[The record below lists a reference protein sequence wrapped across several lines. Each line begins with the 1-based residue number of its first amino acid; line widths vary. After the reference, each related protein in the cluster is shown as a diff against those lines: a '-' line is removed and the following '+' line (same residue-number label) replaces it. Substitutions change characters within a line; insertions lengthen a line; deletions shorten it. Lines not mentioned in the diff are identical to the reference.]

1 VELSSPRQPNCSWS
15 QASRTFAIHIPPE
28 VIGLLATESLVAFKR
43 VPRRGLEIGGILL
56 GRTEVGEH
64 TTTFWIEG
72 FQPIE
77 SEHRSGPS
85 YVLSDADFPR
95 LQAALANNGTA
106 ALGIYR
112 SQTRSEQLAV
122 QQHDIDLFARCFD
135 SCDALFLMLAP
146 MPGKAAF
153 FYRADGEICCV
164 HEFALVSSLSA
175 MTPRPGRT
183 SSQLKLL
190 RHPSSG
196 TQAVPSSGFGH
207 MDFPGEEIA
216 LNGSI
221 QHLDQQPPPGAVV
234 KAQSNLPEE
243 ATPSRGFPAH
253 RVWTTATGH
262 GPGKILVQWFGHRS
276 TGEKGLWALAA
287 IAVFILA
294 VGLLSY
300 SLRRPSVPDRVAP
313 QYLQLSVDRAGT
325 SLRLHWDPNSS
336 AIRGAARAI
345 LHIQDGGQESYRNLA
360 PSEFKT
366 GSIAYEPKSAEVTFR
381 LELYSGE
388 PHTIGL
394 VQVMFPQSPIP
405 QAVAADTNLPLK
417 LKPARIAPVPTNQST
432 AGSEAHPTS
441 QIDSEALPASHI
453 DSNAPSASHSD
464 IAKDENRRIHIAGL
478 ESSGESE
485 VARVEKT
492 PPETP
497 VSTNFDKPPRP
508 SPITPAP
515 EVSVSDQQPSVRVST
530 GPVEGSRLRNF
541 VGKIPVLRR
550 MKKPVKIAAPVP
562 VYQAKPTVRMPDTAK
577 LTRPVTIDVK
587 VNVGESGAVDRAE
600 VVEYGDPPNF
610 TLANAALAAAR
621 QWTFEASRV
630 EDGPIASEVILH
642 FYFSP

>member
-1 VELSSPRQPNCSWS
+1 MELSSARQPICSWS
-15 QASRTFAIHIPPE
+15 QASRNFAIHIPPE
-28 VIGLLATESLVAFKR
+28 VIGRLATESLVAFKR

-95 LQAALANNGTA
+95 LQAALAHNGTA
-106 ALGIYR
+106 TLGIYR

-122 QQHDIDLFARCFD
+122 QNHDIDLFARCFD
-135 SCDALFLMLAP
+135 SGDALFLMLAP

-153 FYRADGEICCV
+153 FYRADGEIRCV
-164 HEFALVSSLSA
+164 HEFALVSSLLA

-183 SSQLKLL
+183 SSQVKLL
-190 RHPSSG
+190 RQPSSG
-196 TQAVPSSGFGH
+196 TQAAPSNGVGH
-207 MDFPGEEIA
+207 IDFPGQEIA
-216 LNGSI
+216 LNGSV
-221 QHLDQQPPPGAVV
+221 QHSDQPPPLAVV
-234 KAQSNLPEE
+234 KTQANLPEE
-243 ATPSRGFPAH
+243 ATPSRGFPTH
-253 RVWTTATGH
+253 RVWRTATDH

-287 IAVFILA
+287 IAVFILT
-294 VGLLSY
+294 VGVLSY
-300 SLRRPSVPDRVAP
+300 SLRRPSAPDPVAP

-366 GSIAYEPKSAEVTFR
+366 GSIAYEPKSAELTFR

-394 VQVMFPQSPIP
+394 VQVMFPQSPVP
-405 QAVAADTNLPLK
+405 QAVAAAANLPPRLK
-417 LKPARIAPVPTNQST
+417 SAPIAPVPTNQST
-432 AGSEAHPTS
+432 AGSEAQPASH
-441 QIDSEALPASHI
+441 IDSKALPASHI
-453 DSNAPSASHSD
+453 DSNAPSAPHND
-464 IAKDENRRIHIAGL
+464 IERDENRRIHIAGL
-478 ESSGESE
+478 EASAESE
-485 VARVEKT
+485 IARVEKT
-492 PPETP
+492 SLEAP
-497 VSTNFDKPPRP
+497 VSINFDRPPRP
-508 SPITPAP
+508 SPNAPAP

-530 GPVEGSRLRNF
+530 GPVEGSRLRHF

-550 MKKPVKIAAPVP
+550 MKKPVKVAAPVP
-562 VYQAKPTVRMPDTAK
+562 VYQAKPTIKMPDTAK

-587 VNVGESGAVDRAE
+587 VNVAESGAVDRAE
-600 VVEYGDPPNF
+600 VVEYGNPPNF

>member
-1 VELSSPRQPNCSWS
+1 MELSSARQPICSWS
-15 QASRTFAIHIPPE
+15 QASRNFAIHIPPE
-28 VIGLLATESLVAFKR
+28 VIGLLATESLIAFKR

-56 GRTEVGEH
+56 GRTEVGED

-106 ALGIYR
+106 TLGIYR

-122 QQHDIDLFARCFD
+122 QHHDIDLFARCFD

-153 FYRADGEICCV
+153 FYRADGEIRCV

-183 SSQLKLL
+183 SSQVKLL
-190 RHPSSG
+190 RQPSSG
-196 TQAVPSSGFGH
+196 TQAAPSNGVGH
-207 MDFPGEEIA
+207 MDFPGQEIA
-216 LNGSI
+216 LNGSV
-221 QHLDQQPPPGAVV
+221 QHSDQPPPGAVV
-234 KAQSNLPEE
+234 KTQGNLPEE
-243 ATPSRGFPAH
+243 ATTSRGFPAH
-253 RVWTTATGH
+253 RVWRTATGH

-287 IAVFILA
+287 IAGFILT
-294 VGLLSY
+294 VGVLSY
-300 SLRRPSVPDRVAP
+300 SLRRPSAPDPVAP

-381 LELYSGE
+381 LDLYSGE

-394 VQVMFPQSPIP
+394 VQVMFPQSPVP
-405 QAVAADTNLPLK
+405 QTVAADTNLPPR
-417 LKPARIAPVPTNQST
+417 LKPAAIAPVPTNQST
-432 AGSEAHPTS
+432 AGSEAQPASH
-441 QIDSEALPASHI
+441 IDSKALPASHI

-464 IAKDENRRIHIAGL
+464 IAKDENRRIHIAAV
-478 ESSGESE
+478 EAAGESE
-485 VARVEKT
+485 IAPGT
-492 PPETP
+492 NNPP
-497 VSTNFDKPPRP
+497 KLP
-508 SPITPAP
+508 S
-515 EVSVSDQQPSVRVST
+515 
-530 GPVEGSRLRNF
+530 L
-541 VGKIPVLRR
+541 
-550 MKKPVKIAAPVP
+550 
-562 VYQAKPTVRMPDTAK
+562 
-577 LTRPVTIDVK
+577 
-587 VNVGESGAVDRAE
+587 
-600 VVEYGDPPNF
+600 
-610 TLANAALAAAR
+610 
-621 QWTFEASRV
+621 
-630 EDGPIASEVILH
+630 
-642 FYFSP
+642 